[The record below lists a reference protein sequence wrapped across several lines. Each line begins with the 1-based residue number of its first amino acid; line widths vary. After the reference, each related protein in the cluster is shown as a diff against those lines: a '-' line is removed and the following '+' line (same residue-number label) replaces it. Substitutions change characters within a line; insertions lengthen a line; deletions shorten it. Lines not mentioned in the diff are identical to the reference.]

1 MNQWHYNKI
10 KQLKDWERDLSAV
23 LTFKSNEMDEE
34 TRKDTIR
41 YRDLLVYAIE
51 QIERV
56 QELEDKLA
64 RIRFINN
71 DYDKQN
77 KRYREAREIIEQEYK
92 EHNVGV
98 VYGYEDGYLDGLD
111 TAMDIIDKALEGEE

>member
-41 YRDLLVYAIE
+41 YRDLLVYANE

-56 QELEDKLA
+56 RELEDKLA

-77 KRYREAREIIEQEYK
+77 KRYKQALKFYANKINYLTFIENGKSNIEHDQGGKARK
-92 EHNVGV
+92 A
-98 VYGYEDGYLDGLD
+98 LDG
-111 TAMDIIDKALEGEE
+111 EER

>member
-56 QELEDKLA
+56 RELEDKLA
-64 RIRFINN
+64 RIRFVNN
-71 DYDKQN
+71 DYDKIN
-77 KRYREAREIIEQEYK
+77 KRYRDLLEKIKEMTRYDDCREAERSEERRVGK
-92 EHNVGV
+92 ERR
-98 VYGYEDGYLDGLD
+98 YGR
-111 TAMDIIDKALEGEE
+111 AKKK